1 MLKFL
6 GLLVILLF
14 SVNELHTQEKSK
26 KKIENKLEVGFSKV
40 GVVDMRKILQEST
53 AYQGVVEQFE
63 DIRRKHRNKITKKE
77 DELRDEENNLFKQK
91 NIISKE
97 AYAKKLKDLSNKA
110 NALKV
115 EKTDDI
121 KKYETSFEKA
131 TIKIQKSLVDVLSKI
146 ASENNIDLI
155 LAKDQVLLVG
165 SNIDLTKDSIS
176 QLNENLASI
185 KFEINK

>member
-1 MLKFL
+1 MIRLIFF
-6 GLLVILLF
+6 GLVFF
-14 SVNELHTQEKSK
+14 SLNESYSQDKN
-26 KKIENKLEVGFSKV
+26 ENKVTDEVVVGYSKV

-63 DIRRKHRNKITKKE
+63 DIRRKHRNKLTKQE

-97 AYAKKLKDLSNKA
+97 AYAKKLKDLSNRA

-115 EKTDDI
+115 EKTQDI
-121 KKYETSFEKA
+121 KKYENSFEKA
-131 TIKIQKSLVDVLSKI
+131 TVKIQKSLVDVLSKI
-146 ASENNIDLI
+146 ASDNNIDLI

-165 SNIDLTKDSIS
+165 SNIDLTNDSIK
-176 QLNENLASI
+176 QLNQNLPSI
-185 KFEINK
+185 KFEIKK

>member
-1 MLKFL
+1 MTRSICFFAIIFL
-6 GLLVILLF
+6 F
-14 SVNELHTQEKSK
+14 AFELYSQEKN
-26 KKIENKLEVGFSKV
+26 KINKENNTAVGYSKV

-63 DIRRKHRNKITKKE
+63 DIRRKHRNKMTKKE

-97 AYAKKLKDLSNKA
+97 AYAKKLKDLSNKV
-110 NALKV
+110 NTLKV
-115 EKTDDI
+115 EKTEDI
-121 KKYETSFEKA
+121 KKYENSFEKA

-146 ASENNIDLI
+146 ASDNNIDVI

-165 SNIDLTKDSIS
+165 SNIDLTKDSIL
-176 QLNENLASI
+176 QLNENLPSI
-185 KFEINK
+185 KFEIKK